1 MTQLLLLYFMTISS
15 GKDLRE
21 DLKGTEGIYLNNNPV
36 FISNCSEI
44 RKIKH
49 LILPSIRLIFF
60 NMGFNYQNIP
70 NKATIMLRL

>member
-1 MTQLLLLYFMTISS
+1 MTISS

-21 DLKGTEGIYLNNNPV
+21 DLKGTEGIYLNKNPV

-49 LILPSIRLIFF
+49 LILPSIRLTFF
-60 NMGFNYQNIP
+60 LTWVLIARIYLI
-70 NKATIMLRL
+70 KLLSC